1 MIRAITFDYWDTL
14 YEGGAL
20 PERVALRR
28 TAVGALLGA
37 YGREL
42 PEAQLRALYEES
54 GREAERWWSEQQR
67 GYTTHDRLR
76 WILQRASV
84 APRESC
90 ADVAAAADA
99 VDNALLILPPA
110 MFAGMWQLL
119 RILSRRV
126 TLAVISDT
134 GFASGRAQDRLLEK
148 DGARGFFAS
157 TIYSMDVGHAK
168 PRPEI
173 FETAVALLGVAPNEI
188 VHVGDSERTD
198 VRGAR
203 AAGFRAVRVD
213 IARSGGPSE
222 AEFVARSVEELSEYL
237 VRVTAPGNAAGA
249 EEAQSRSTHDLP

>member
-42 PEAQLRALYEES
+42 PDAQLRALYEAS
-54 GREAERWWSEQQR
+54 GREAERWWSEEHR
-67 GYTTHDRLR
+67 GYTTQERLR
-76 WILQRASV
+76 WILERAAV
-84 APRESC
+84 QPRENC
-90 ADVAAAADA
+90 RHVAAAVDA
-99 VDNALLILPPA
+99 VDNALLMLPPA
-110 MFAGMWQLL
+110 MLPGAWQML
-119 RILSRRV
+119 RTLSRKF

-148 DGARGFFAS
+148 DGARKFFAA

-173 FETAVALLGVAPNEI
+173 FRAAIDTLALAPDQI
-188 VHVGDSERTD
+188 LHVGDNERTD
-198 VRGAR
+198 VRGALD
-203 AAGFRAVRVD
+203 AGMRGAVWVAGDDDEREPP
-213 IARSGGPSE
+213 AGALR
-222 AEFVARSVEELSEYL
+222 VARLGEV
-237 VRVTAPGNAAGA
+237 PAALA
-249 EEAQSRSTHDLP
+249 AFA